1 MNATSVVVK
10 HFVIASDRSYEAVRE
25 ALNEQLGKQAD
36 WKKIAQEMKTTNP
49 EWKQISKIITR
60 QMGPSGFAVFSK
72 IEFGP
77 LLALKGSPAKAVQY
91 LIGNPLLALMMIER
105 VPEAALYAPLKLV
118 LYEDPAGSVFI
129 AYDSFAS
136 QLDQYPDPAIA
147 PVAHLVE
154 KKLGEMI
161 VKVATG

>member
-118 LYEDPAGSVFI
+118 LYEDQPAASLSPTIVSPPNSISTRTRQLHRWRTWSRRNSVR
-129 AYDSFAS
+129 
-136 QLDQYPDPAIA
+136 
-147 PVAHLVE
+147 
-154 KKLGEMI
+154 
-161 VKVATG
+161 

>member
-60 QMGPSGFAVFSK
+60 ADG
-72 IEFGP
+72 
-77 LLALKGSPAKAVQY
+77 AKR
-91 LIGNPLLALMMIER
+91 LCC
-105 VPEAALYAPLKLV
+105 
-118 LYEDPAGSVFI
+118 F
-129 AYDSFAS
+129 
-136 QLDQYPDPAIA
+136 
-147 PVAHLVE
+147 
-154 KKLGEMI
+154 
-161 VKVATG
+161 